1 MQKPQRYF
9 ALTALVA
16 LTLLGL
22 TGCRSTP
29 VEVLGVSGPDSLQVN
44 QSGTFSAT
52 INEKAKPPVQFR
64 WDFGDGA
71 TGSGN
76 PVTHAYT
83 EPGTYTVT
91 VTASNRKGKST
102 STRSTSVVVY
112 RPPVPAQIISI
123 TADPMQPDTRT
134 AVRFSANVRGD
145 QPITYQWNFG
155 DGSTATGANPTHT
168 YSQAGTYTV
177 TLNVSNNAGSDSRT
191 LSITVKPYEAE
202 FCAEVTEL
210 SPAFFDRN
218 SSVLNNAAREA
229 LQENLEILRSCPNMY
244 VRIEGWAAPGER
256 NPQQLSAD
264 RARAV
269 EQFYVSNGI
278 AASRLVAVGRGRATG
293 VTSKKE
299 GAAQY
304 RRADSIPTTQSGL
317 MGSN

>member
-1 MQKPQRYF
+1 MQKPQHYL

-16 LTLLGL
+16 LTIVGL

-52 INEKAKPPVQFR
+52 INEKAKPPIEFR

-76 PVTHAYT
+76 PVTHAYS

-102 STRSTSVVVY
+102 STRSSSVVVY

-123 TADPMQPDTRT
+123 TADPLQPDTRT
-134 AVRFSANVRGD
+134 AVRFSANVQGD
-145 QPITYQWNFG
+145 QPLTYQWNFG
-155 DGSTATGANPTHT
+155 DGGTATGANPTHT
-168 YSQAGTYTV
+168 YSQPGTYTV

-191 LSITVKPYEAE
+191 LSITVRPYEAE

-218 SSVLNNAAREA
+218 SSVLNDAARQA
-229 LQENLEILRSCPNMY
+229 LQENLEILQSCPNMY

-269 EQFYVSNGI
+269 EQFYTSNGI